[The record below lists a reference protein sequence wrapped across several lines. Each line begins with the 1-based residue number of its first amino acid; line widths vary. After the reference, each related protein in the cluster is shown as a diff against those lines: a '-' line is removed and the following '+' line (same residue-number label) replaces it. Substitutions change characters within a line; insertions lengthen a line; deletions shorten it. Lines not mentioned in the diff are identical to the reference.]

1 MFQGMSGAF
10 LNEITVANPPSKR
23 PALTKSPYVA
33 NAAEALKNYTRNT
46 ARTWYKEGVDPND
59 QTGKYAFQRLR
70 QIWFTPELD
79 PKFKLRPEDK
89 FYAIGSCFARSI
101 EKALL
106 RLEMEVLSAAPE
118 FSSFETVNKDV
129 TSLGFTNKYNTFSI
143 YNELLWALD
152 PQAQCPRASNV
163 DVGNGLFVDPHIS
176 PMLHLAG
183 AEETWRR
190 RSLIQIVNQR
200 VAQCQIIIITLG
212 LIEVWR
218 DTLTDTFINAT
229 PIPELFRACPDRYE
243 LHVSNFSQNQANLE
257 RIHELLERF
266 GHPDMQI
273 VVTVSPVPL
282 IATFSNQDV
291 VVANTYSKSLL
302 RTVAQEWAAK
312 HENVHYFPSYEIVQN
327 SDRSGTWGPDL
338 RHVKE
343 EMRNHI
349 MDLFVQNYLA

>member
-1 MFQGMSGAF
+1 MS
-10 LNEITVANPPSKR
+10 ETCISRPPVSESSSTA
-23 PALTKSPYVA
+23 PPVSGSTYVA
-33 NAAEALKNYTRNT
+33 TAAEALKNWKQNR
-46 ARTWYKEGVDPND
+46 ASRWYRKGANPDDP
-59 QTGKYAFQRLR
+59 TGDYAFQRLR
-70 QIWFTPELD
+70 QTRFTPKIEANF
-79 PKFKLRPEDK
+79 KFRPEDK

-152 PQAQCPRASNV
+152 PQAQCPRASIV